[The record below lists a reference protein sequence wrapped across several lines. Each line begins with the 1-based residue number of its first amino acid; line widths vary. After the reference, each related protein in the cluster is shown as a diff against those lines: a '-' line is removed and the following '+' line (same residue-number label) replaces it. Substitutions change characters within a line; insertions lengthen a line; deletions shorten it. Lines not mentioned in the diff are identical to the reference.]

1 MRRVDLLLTAYGSS
15 QQHPT
20 NKAIHWPCVPAM
32 FFSIVGLIY
41 SIPPGPLED
50 LSFLLGK
57 FASWATVVL
66 AVVLVYYAFLSP
78 PLALGMFFFSALCLA
93 VASLI
98 DLLVPAPL
106 WAVSLIFF
114 VLAWIFQF
122 YGHKIE

>member
-1 MRRVDLLLTAYGSS
+1 MRRVDLLLSEYGISH
-15 QQHPT
+15 QHPT
-20 NKAIHWPCVPAM
+20 NKAIHWLCVPAI

-57 FASWATVVL
+57 FANWHTVVL

-78 PLALGMFFFSALCLA
+78 PLALVMLFFSALCLA

-106 WAVSLIFF
+106 WALSLLVF
-114 VLAWIFQF
+114 V
-122 YGHKIE
+122 